1 MATNTPQI
9 DYQKTALRL
18 PKDLHVQLH
27 AAAQETGRSY
37 NAEIVA
43 RLQSSFEGGG
53 NAAEAYEKLA
63 IAGFVMKLLQ
73 NLIQDEVIKRDVA
86 TMLKYLDADKAQE
99 DPIAAIAAFTR
110 MQGEVAKNTTTP
122 KT

>member
-1 MATNTPQI
+1 M
-9 DYQKTALRL
+9 L
-18 PKDLHVQLH
+18 PEMREKIEE
-27 AAAQETGRSY
+27 AAKEAGRSM

-43 RLQSSFEGGG
+43 RLQQSFEGGG

-110 MQGEVAKNTTTP
+110 MQGEVAKNTPTP